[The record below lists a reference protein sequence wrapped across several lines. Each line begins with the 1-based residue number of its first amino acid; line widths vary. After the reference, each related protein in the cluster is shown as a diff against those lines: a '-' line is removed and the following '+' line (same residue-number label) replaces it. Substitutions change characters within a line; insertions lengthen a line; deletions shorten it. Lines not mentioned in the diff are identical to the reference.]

1 MEKMENKKELKEAFR
16 SFLVNLDV
24 FLDTRSVVQNAKM
37 EVLFVQEPEEVINE
51 YYSRGLI
58 QVGSFA
64 FPIEITFDREL
75 EVIKI
80 DSQIFHFHL
89 TLKEMMNFLKEH
101 GSEV

>member
-1 MEKMENKKELKEAFR
+1 MEKTQNKKELKETFR

-24 FLDTRSVVQNAKM
+24 FLDTRSVVQNAKI
-37 EVLFVQEPEEVINE
+37 EILFIQEPEEVINE

-58 QVGSFA
+58 QVGQFA
-64 FPIEITFDREL
+64 YPFEVTFDREL

-89 TLKEMMNFLKEH
+89 TLKEMIDFLKEH
-101 GSEV
+101 KGEA